1 LAHAH
6 TKAGNADTLMGYL
19 GNGSEIIPVMQAYAE
34 QTAARNAQDYMQ
46 FMNQIA
52 DGHIAVAGDEVL

>member
-1 LAHAH
+1 
-6 TKAGNADTLMGYL
+6 MGYL
-19 GNGSEIIPVMQAYAE
+19 GNGSEIISVMQAYAE
-34 QTAARNAQDYMQ
+34 QTAARNAQDYAQ